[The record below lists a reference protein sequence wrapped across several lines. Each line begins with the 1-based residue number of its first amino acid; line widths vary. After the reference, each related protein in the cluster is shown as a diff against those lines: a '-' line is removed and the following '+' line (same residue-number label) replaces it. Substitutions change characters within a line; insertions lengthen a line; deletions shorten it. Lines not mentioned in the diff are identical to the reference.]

1 MNERETS
8 ARGTRRRRR
17 EEAEDE
23 ETVKWS
29 ENGGGEME
37 GGRREKARE
46 RCKQGDIGKQ
56 GRRAAFESSA
66 KSAFQ
71 PSILPRARAASWNP
85 RELSKTALANTW
97 PRVVARARAAN
108 PKPSSL
114 APRLV
119 TYFCFPAPLFSST
132 LLFDESA
139 ILSSKRMEWN
149 GAEEGRK
156 IRLRG

>member
-71 PSILPRARAASWNP
+71 PSILPRARGFLEPP
-85 RELSKTALANTW
+85 RAFENGSRKHL
-97 PRVVARARAAN
+97 VARSRARAPATN

>member
-66 KSAFQ
+66 KSAF
-71 PSILPRARAASWNP
+71 
-85 RELSKTALANTW
+85 
-97 PRVVARARAAN
+97 
-108 PKPSSL
+108 
-114 APRLV
+114 
-119 TYFCFPAPLFSST
+119 
-132 LLFDESA
+132 
-139 ILSSKRMEWN
+139 
-149 GAEEGRK
+149 
-156 IRLRG
+156 